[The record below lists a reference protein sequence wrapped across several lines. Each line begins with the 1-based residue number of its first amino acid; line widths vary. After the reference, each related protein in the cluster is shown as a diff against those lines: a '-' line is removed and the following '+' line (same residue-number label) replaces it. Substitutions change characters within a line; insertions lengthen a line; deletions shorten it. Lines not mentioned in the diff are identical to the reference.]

1 MRLSIV
7 GAKLTKSTNL
17 VCNIYALCPILHYRS
32 KIVFFLPGSV
42 HNKFCATM
50 LSLKTDI
57 GTRNLLKALF
67 KAEIHIC
74 YLESIRKKK
83 VRLS

>member
-1 MRLSIV
+1 
-7 GAKLTKSTNL
+7 
-17 VCNIYALCPILHYRS
+17 
-32 KIVFFLPGSV
+32 
-42 HNKFCATM
+42 M